1 MSLPLSLIV
10 AVAGIVV
17 LAALVTLL
25 ALRLRWTRRA
35 VRADEGITAAIVS
48 AAVDGII
55 TIDERGRML
64 SFNPAAERLFGYSTA
79 EVLNRNV
86 SMLMPE
92 PYRSQHDGY
101 LHNYR
106 STGAP
111 KIIGIGREVTGRR
124 KDGSVFPME
133 LAVGKSPDP
142 GPRLFAGIVRDI
154 TARKQA
160 EEELRTAKDQAE
172 RAILAQSKFLAA
184 ASHDLRQPVQALTL
198 FASALAA
205 KITGAP
211 ASALLDDMRGSLE
224 ALNMLLDSLLDVS
237 RLDAGTIIP
246 HETTFSV
253 AAVLE
258 RLVTEFTPQADDKQ
272 IAFSSVPSS
281 ALVRTDP
288 TLLYRV
294 IQNFLSNAV
303 RYTSQ
308 GRVLIGCRRYGRKL
322 RIEVLDTGVGIPE
335 PLQQEIFKEFFQVG
349 NLERDRTK
357 GLGLGLAIVQ
367 RLGTLLRCRV
377 TVKSK
382 EGRGSAFGIE
392 VPLVGFNK
400 ATNVVV
406 LRPDAPKPA
415 LTGKGL
421 VFVIDDEP
429 TVLKGLRL
437 VIDGWGYT
445 VLTARTELEA
455 IQTLTT
461 RQQAPD
467 LIIADYRLRGICT
480 GAQVITH
487 IRQVFGRQIPGIL
500 ITGDTAPER
509 IREASD
515 HGLTLLHK
523 PVAPPEL
530 LTAIMAKLAGAAD
543 PARNAGA

>member
-1 MSLPLSLIV
+1 
-10 AVAGIVV
+10 
-17 LAALVTLL
+17 
-25 ALRLRWTRRA
+25 
-35 VRADEGITAAIVS
+35 
-48 AAVDGII
+48 
-55 TIDERGRML
+55 
-64 SFNPAAERLFGYSTA
+64 
-79 EVLNRNV
+79 
-86 SMLMPE
+86 
-92 PYRSQHDGY
+92 
-101 LHNYR
+101 
-106 STGAP
+106 
-111 KIIGIGREVTGRR
+111 
-124 KDGSVFPME
+124 ME
-133 LAVGKSPDP
+133 LSVGKSPSP
-142 GPRLFAGIVRDI
+142 SQRLFAGVVRDI
-154 TARKQA
+154 TARKQV
-160 EEELRTAKDQAE
+160 EEELRAAKDQAE

-198 FASALAA
+198 FASALAS

-246 HETTFSV
+246 HDTTFSV
-253 AAVLE
+253 ATVLE
-258 RLVTEFTPQADDKQ
+258 RLTTEFAPQAGDKQ
-272 IAFSSVPSS
+272 VLLRSVASS

-294 IQNFLSNAV
+294 IQNFLSNAI

-308 GRVLIGCRRYGRKL
+308 GRVLIGCRRFGRKL
-322 RIEVLDTGVGIPE
+322 RIEVLDSGVGIPDHL
-335 PLQQEIFKEFFQVG
+335 LQDIFKEFFQVG
-349 NLERDRTK
+349 NQERDRTK

-367 RLGTLLRCRV
+367 RLGTLLRCRI
-377 TVKSK
+377 TVRSK
-382 EGRGSAFGIE
+382 EGHGSAFGIE

-400 ATNVVV
+400 TTNVVMV
-406 LRPDAPKPA
+406 RPEPAKPSLA
-415 LTGKGL
+415 GKGL

-455 IQTLTT
+455 IQLLTS

-487 IRQVFGRQIPGIL
+487 IRQVFSRQIPGIL

-530 LTAIMAKLAGAAD
+530 LNAIIAKLTGPAPEQVRGAGA
-543 PARNAGA
+543 